1 MLYFGAMNAGNFF
14 EKRSKPFWVTTGMLF
29 IIVLGAIDYFSGYE
43 ISFSLF
49 YLIPIFLVV
58 WFVDE
63 RAGLVLSCVSA
74 ITWLIADY
82 AAGLKYSHPSIYI
95 WNTLLRLGFYF
106 VVTWLGST
114 LKKAYKVNQELAR
127 KDYVT
132 GATSVRYFYELA
144 RIEISRSQRYG
155 LPLSLAYID
164 LDNFKA
170 VNDRLGHSAGDRVLR
185 EMTETVC
192 GQIRPSD
199 TFARLGGDEFALFM
213 PETGCDAA
221 ARIVDR
227 LHSSLEDE
235 MLKNG
240 WMVTFSLGVVTYKEV
255 PKTVD
260 EMVKVADSAMY
271 TVKTDG
277 KNGVNYCV
285 YAG

>member
-1 MLYFGAMNAGNFF
+1 MNAGNFF
-14 EKRSKPFWVTTGMLF
+14 GKRSKPFWVTTGVVF
-29 IIVLGAIDYFSGYE
+29 IIMLGAIDYFSGYE

-49 YLIPIFLVV
+49 YLIPIFLAV

-63 RAGLVLSCVSA
+63 RAGLLLSCTSA
-74 ITWLIADY
+74 ITWFIADY
-82 AAGLKYSHPSIYI
+82 SAGLTYSHPSIYI

-106 VVTWLGST
+106 VVTWLGTT

-127 KDYVT
+127 TDYVT
-132 GATSVRYFYELA
+132 GATSIRYFYELA
-144 RIEISRSQRYG
+144 RIEISRSRRYG

-170 VNDRLGHSAGDRVLR
+170 VNDRLGHTAGDRVLR
-185 EMTETVC
+185 EMTEAVC
-192 GQIRPSD
+192 QHIRPMD
-199 TFARLGGDEFALFM
+199 TFARLGGDEFALLM
-213 PETGCDAA
+213 PETGREAA
-221 ARIVDR
+221 EKVVER
-227 LHSSLEDE
+227 LHSSLVDE
-235 MLKNG
+235 MIKNG

-260 EMVKVADSAMY
+260 EMVKIADSAMY
-271 TVKTDG
+271 SVKTGG

>member
-1 MLYFGAMNAGNFF
+1 MNAGNFF

-127 KDYVT
+127 TDYVT

-260 EMVKVADSAMY
+260 EMVKIADSAMY

>member
-1 MLYFGAMNAGNFF
+1 
-14 EKRSKPFWVTTGMLF
+14 
-29 IIVLGAIDYFSGYE
+29 
-43 ISFSLF
+43 
-49 YLIPIFLVV
+49 
-58 WFVDE
+58 
-63 RAGLVLSCVSA
+63 
-74 ITWLIADY
+74 
-82 AAGLKYSHPSIYI
+82 
-95 WNTLLRLGFYF
+95 
-106 VVTWLGST
+106 
-114 LKKAYKVNQELAR
+114 LAR

-164 LDNFKA
+164 LDNFKV

>member
-1 MLYFGAMNAGNFF
+1 MNAGNFF

-260 EMVKVADSAMY
+260 EMVKIADSAMY

>member
-1 MLYFGAMNAGNFF
+1 MNAGNFF

-260 EMVKVADSAMY
+260 EMVKIADNAMY